1 MVMKINFFPL
11 DVLYKIIDNRPVIH
25 LIGKTDKGERVCLI
39 DRSFQPYFYA
49 EVDGI
54 EITNKISKL
63 SFEDEGRT
71 IKVMGVKNVEKSIL
85 GKKKSLLKIVCKLP
99 KDVPKVRN
107 AIKDAALNT
116 FEYDIRF
123 VNRYMLDK
131 NLIPLNKIEAEV
143 KATPSSLTL
152 PCFEVRSF
160 ESTDVQLED
169 LNILAVDIETY
180 NPLGKRFIP
189 EEHPILMI
197 ALYSKKF
204 KKVITWKH
212 FKDNKNV
219 EFVDGEA
226 ALLMRFQEVIKQLK
240 PDIITGYYS
249 DGFDFP
255 YIKTRA
261 KQHKIKL
268 KLGVDNSELK
278 VRDEKANIFG
288 IPHLDILKFIRR
300 VMGRTL
306 ETDSFSL
313 DDVASEILN
322 EKKHAVDLDNLA
334 ETWDSNPEQLAT
346 FAKYNLQDAKLTFKL
361 VEKVF
366 PNIAEMVKITNLTPY
381 EVNQKGFSQLV
392 EAFII
397 KQTKNFN
404 ELILNKPSHN
414 EIMGRQ
420 TTRFQGAFVF
430 EPKPGLYD
438 DIVIFDF
445 RSLYPTIITA
455 HNLSPG
461 SLNCKCCKTKAN
473 QNPDNK
479 NLWFCTNKPGFI
491 SQILEDLV
499 RRRMRIKELLKKN
512 PEDVLL
518 KARVGTLKLLSNS
531 FYGYLGF
538 FGARWYC
545 LECAETVTAFG
556 RHYIKKVI
564 DEATNNGFQ
573 IIYGDTDSVFLT
585 LNAKTKES
593 ALKLVRNI
601 NTELPELMELEY
613 EGYYPRGIFVSA
625 KQGVHGAK
633 KRYALLNEKNKLKV
647 TGFEAV
653 RRNVSPIAKKTQEA
667 ILNIILKEKN
677 KDKALDYVKEVLTDL
692 KEKKIK
698 NEDVTIFTRLSKELD
713 EYDAIGPH
721 VAVAKRMKEQGADVG
736 AGTMVK
742 YIITEAEG
750 LIRDKARLP
759 EELKPGEYDPE
770 YYINNQVIPAVEKI
784 FEVLGFKKEDILSD
798 HKQADLSKFL
808 G

>member
-1 MVMKINFFPL
+1 MKISFFPL
-11 DVLYKIIDNRPVIH
+11 DVLYKVLDDKPVIH
-25 LIGKTDKGERVCLI
+25 LIGKTDKGEKVCLI
-39 DRSFQPYFYA
+39 DRTFQPYFYA
-49 EVDGI
+49 EVDNI
-54 EITNKISKL
+54 EVTDKISKL
-63 SFEDEGRT
+63 SFEEEGRT
-71 IKVMGVKNVEKSIL
+71 IKVVSVKQVKKNVL
-85 GKKKSLLKIVCKLP
+85 GQERALIKITCQLP
-99 KDVPKVRN
+99 RDIPKVRN
-107 AIKDAALNT
+107 AIKDATLNT
-116 FEYDIRF
+116 FEYDIKF
-123 VNRYMLDK
+123 TQKYLLDK
-131 NLIPLNKIEAEV
+131 GITPLNRLEAEV
-143 KATPSSLTL
+143 KKVPFNLNI
-152 PCFEVRSF
+152 PCFEIQSL
-160 ESTDVQLED
+160 EGTDTPLTD
-169 LNILAVDIETY
+169 LNVLAIDIETY

-204 KKVITWKH
+204 KKVITWKP
-212 FKDNKNV
+212 FKDNKDV

-226 ALLMRFQEVIKQLK
+226 SLLMRFQEIIKQLN

-261 KQHKIKL
+261 KHHKIKL
-268 KLGVDNSELK
+268 KLGVDGSELT
-278 VRDEKANIFG
+278 VRDEKANIWG
-288 IPHLDILKFIRR
+288 IPHIDIIKFIRR

-306 ETDSFSL
+306 DTDSFSL

-322 EKKHAVDLDNLA
+322 EKKHDVDLDNLA
-334 ETWDSNPEQLAT
+334 EVWDNDPEKLST

-361 VEKVF
+361 METIF
-366 PNIAEMVKITNLTPY
+366 PNIVEMVKITNLTPY

-404 ELILNKPSHN
+404 ELILNKPGHN
-414 EIMGRQ
+414 EVMGRQ

-445 RSLYPTIITA
+445 RSLYPTIITS
-455 HNLSPG
+455 HNISPG
-461 SLNCKCCKTKAN
+461 ALNCECCKDKAN

-479 NLWFCTNKPGFI
+479 DIWFCTNKPGFI
-491 SQILEDLV
+491 SQILEELV
-499 RRRMRIKELLKKN
+499 RRRMRIKELLKQN

-545 LECAETVTAFG
+545 LECAETVTSLG

-564 DEATNNGFQ
+564 DEASNNGFQ
-573 IIYGDTDSVFLT
+573 IIYSDTDSIFIT
-585 LNAKTKES
+585 LDGKPKES
-593 ALKLVRNI
+593 ALKLVDNI

-613 EGYYPRGIFVSA
+613 EGHYPRGIFVSA
-625 KQGVHGAK
+625 KQGAYGAK

-653 RRNVSPIAKKTQEA
+653 RRNVSPIAKQTQEA
-667 ILNIILKEKN
+667 VLRIVLEKKD
-677 KDKALDYVKEVLTDL
+677 KDKALNYVKDVLDDL

-698 NEDVTIFTRLSKELD
+698 NEDVIIHTRLSKELD

-721 VAVAKRMKEQGADVG
+721 VAVAKRMKSKGVDVG
-736 AGTMVK
+736 AGTRVS
-742 YIITEAEG
+742 YVITEVAG
-750 LIRDKARLP
+750 IIRDKARLP
-759 EELKPGEYDPE
+759 EELKQGEYDAE

-784 FEVLGFKKEDILSD
+784 FEVLGFKKEDITSD
-798 HKQADLSKFL
+798 HKQENLNKFFK
-808 G
+808 